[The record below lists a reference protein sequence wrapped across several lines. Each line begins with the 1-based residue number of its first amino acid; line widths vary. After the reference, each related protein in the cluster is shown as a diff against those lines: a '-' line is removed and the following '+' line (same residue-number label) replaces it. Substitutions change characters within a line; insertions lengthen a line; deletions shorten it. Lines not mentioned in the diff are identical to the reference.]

1 MLIDLHSENQCGRHT
16 CPWRQPDGPIDIHS
30 RTVITEESAERQG
43 LKDLFHVPHVSLAI
57 LASTN
62 HKDGPLSIH
71 TVPSQIARWA
81 VWTVVEFL
89 LTLQFVQSA
98 HCNTSSLF
106 FFNPLRG
113 SREREGAALDA
124 DRDITS
130 LHIRCLQSSCRAAIP
145 ASLNG
150 AIKNKWGLLEKLPL
164 QQRLITV
171 TLVCSRKRQREEEI
185 GQLATSLAQI
195 GVIQSRS
202 RPRLLTAKSL
212 DSLKMSIIN
221 ICVWTG
227 GLLQE
232 YNDELRVQSILCL
245 VALKLW
251 QKYAEMKE
259 WTACFRFFSVFRAY

>member
-1 MLIDLHSENQCGRHT
+1 MARFERFISCSPCQFGNFSFH
-16 CPWRQPDGPIDIHS
+16 
-30 RTVITEESAERQG
+30 ESQG
-43 LKDLFHVPHVSLAI
+43 WA
-57 LASTN
+57 
-62 HKDGPLSIH
+62 SIH
-71 TVPSQIARWA
+71 PHCAVPDSALGRLNSRGIPADTP
-81 VWTVVEFL
+81 VCSVCS
-89 LTLQFVQSA
+89 LQHLFP
-98 HCNTSSLF
+98 F

-185 GQLATSLAQI
+185 GKLATSLAQI
-195 GVIQSRS
+195 GVIQSWS

-221 ICVWTG
+221 ICV
-227 GLLQE
+227 
-232 YNDELRVQSILCL
+232 
-245 VALKLW
+245 
-251 QKYAEMKE
+251 
-259 WTACFRFFSVFRAY
+259 